1 MVDIE
6 EKTLDVA
13 DGDVDP
19 GKDLAD
25 LLLRDNLGTVAGH
38 DGLEVCVRSG
48 VITDNGR
55 TRFNILLDLC
65 VDGLRLKIIDDN
77 HLDVPDGRVFVAF
90 LRRVALHGLGHHQ
103 DLRLP
108 LAATAFLERL
118 SLLIIRHFRREE
130 PFIEFHHVLECVLFI
145 PFAHRYPQFMKHR
158 PNRSVSL
165 VPELALELRR
175 GETLL
180 RGREQM
186 DGCEPVQQ
194 RELAPVHHGIG
205 RKALPVVALF
215 ALETFL
221 VILPVMVDAFA
232 LGAYNAL
239 PYPVLLQLALAG
251 FLVGKLLGE
260 INQVHRI
267 SSFVGTKIAP
277 DCANLWRKIH
287 FR

>member
-1 MVDIE
+1 M
-6 EKTLDVA
+6 L
-13 DGDVDP
+13 
-19 GKDLAD
+19 
-25 LLLRDNLGTVAGH
+25 
-38 DGLEVCVRSG
+38 
-48 VITDNGR
+48 
-55 TRFNILLDLC
+55 
-65 VDGLRLKIIDDN
+65 
-77 HLDVPDGRVFVAF
+77 DGRVLVAF

-118 SLLIIRHFRREE
+118 SLLIVRHFRREE
-130 PFIEFHHVLECVLFI
+130 PFVEFHHVLECVPFV

-158 PNRSVSL
+158 PDWHIVL
-165 VPELALELRR
+165 VAELPLKLRR

-186 DGCEPVQQ
+186 NGREPVQQ

-215 ALETFL
+215 ALEAFL
-221 VILPVMVDAFA
+221 VILPVMVDASA
-232 LGAYNAL
+232 LGADHAL
-239 PYPVLLQLALAG
+239 PYSVLFQLALAG
-251 FLVGKLLGE
+251 FLVRKLLGE

-267 SSFVGTKIAP
+267 SSFDGTKVVP
-277 DCANLWRKIH
+277 DCAKTRRKVY